1 MKEFD
6 QLLSVE
12 SDAYISSKEQGIGD
26 GKRLGYVEGYQ
37 LGFEKGIEL
46 GQEIG
51 YYQSC
56 VTVWNH
62 LVSINNNNNNNNK
75 NNLKFSVR
83 GIQNLEKLTKLLED
97 YHLDFNDENIMNT
110 LSEIRL
116 KFKLTSVQ
124 LGLQTKENDEL
135 SF

>member
-12 SDAYISSKEQGIGD
+12 SDAYVSSKEQGIDD

-62 LVSINNNNNNNNK
+62 LVSINSNK

>member
-12 SDAYISSKEQGIGD
+12 SDAYISSKEQGIDD

-62 LVSINNNNNNNNK
+62 LVSINN

>member
-6 QLLSVE
+6 QLLNIE
-12 SDAYISSKEQGIGD
+12 NDTYESSKEKGIND

-37 LGFEKGIEL
+37 LGFDKGTEL

-62 LVSINNNNNNNNK
+62 LVSNFNGTH
-75 NNLKFSVR
+75 KFSTR
-83 GIQNLEKLTKLLED
+83 GIQNLEKLTKLLQD
-97 YHLDFNDENIMNT
+97 YHLDFNDENIMST
-110 LSEIRL
+110 LSDIRM
-116 KFKLTSVQ
+116 KFKLTSAQ

>member
-12 SDAYISSKEQGIGD
+12 SDAYLSSKEQGIDD

-62 LVSINNNNNNNNK
+62 LISIYNNT

-83 GIQNLEKLTKLLED
+83 GIQNLEKLTKLLQD
-97 YHLDFNDENIMNT
+97 YHLDFNDENIMST

-116 KFKLTSVQ
+116 KFKLTSAQ

>member
-12 SDAYISSKEQGIGD
+12 SDAYISSKEQGIDD

-62 LVSINNNNNNNNK
+62 LVSINNNK

-97 YHLDFNDENIMNT
+97 YHLDFNDENIMGT